1 MIWFLFAFDFQE
13 IHQLIVSCI
22 HKLSIYLIANDS
34 NVTLAYY
41 YFMNVTT
48 YDFFYKLSNNDFGND
63 ENLPKFPLYG
73 FVIFDPIEHVEF
85 KKNLEDNY
93 KYFDQISG
101 ENFLFFSVIELDE
114 EKEKYFKNK
123 SYYEAYKNLEQD
135 FSGITNPV
143 TVKNI
148 DTLAYTLAAH
158 LEIDLKYLPVLVIS
172 KDLSFGHK
180 EVIPVTAEN
189 FWDKLSKLNHIATF
203 KLKDTHDEEFKDLLI
218 KHGVAAEENFNI
230 SSSHV
235 KLNKALYDATGCFE
249 LANNNYTAQSH
260 IDYLIDCLYKEITHY
275 KNTNES
281 DNIEKSLL
289 KLSSVLAAVAQ
300 KENNQLPEVIF
311 TKDWQNSVTKM
322 YLRSYGAIPK
332 TLELEDYSPL
342 AINLAKSFE
351 NEIVLSY
358 YNWLR
363 KVKGVPMPEYYGKL
377 LKGKE
382 IKPEKFQYGRFDLNR
397 NFKDVLVPLELGSTV
412 LCLKKYFEE
421 NKLFP
426 EHHSIEDFTGS
437 DDYMLKIYFE
447 INNIRNTICH
457 PKDIFTK
464 ADLTELEDKINF
476 VYNGPLGL
484 KIRDLKNSLTS

>member
-1 MIWFLFAFDFQE
+1 MIWVLYTFDISE
-13 IHQLIVSCI
+13 IVTSIVSVFQYWPI
-22 HKLSIYLIANDS
+22 FSDELDS
-34 NVTLAYY
+34 NTTLAYF
-41 YFMNVTT
+41 FMNVTT
-48 YDFFYKLSNNDFGND
+48 YDFFYQLSNNDFGNN

-73 FVIFDPIEHVEF
+73 FVIFDPIEHMEF

-143 TVKNI
+143 TVKNK

-172 KDLSFGHK
+172 KDLAFGHK

-235 KLNKALYDATGCFE
+235 KLNKALYNATGCFE
-249 LANNNYTAQSH
+249 LANNHYSAQSH

-382 IKPEKFQYGRFDLNR
+382 VKYDRYDLNR
-397 NFKDVLVPLELGSTV
+397 NIKGELMPLELGSAV

>member
-1 MIWFLFAFDFQE
+1 
-13 IHQLIVSCI
+13 
-22 HKLSIYLIANDS
+22 
-34 NVTLAYY
+34 
-41 YFMNVTT
+41 
-48 YDFFYKLSNNDFGND
+48 
-63 ENLPKFPLYG
+63 
-73 FVIFDPIEHVEF
+73 VI
-85 KKNLEDNY
+85 
-93 KYFDQISG
+93 
-101 ENFLFFSVIELDE
+101 
-114 EKEKYFKNK
+114 
-123 SYYEAYKNLEQD
+123 
-135 FSGITNPV
+135 
-143 TVKNI
+143 VKNQ

-158 LEIDLKYLPVLVIS
+158 LEIDLKKLPVLVVS
-172 KDLSFGHK
+172 KDLAFGHK

-189 FWDKLSKLNHIATF
+189 FWDKLSKLDYIATF
-203 KLKDTHDEEFKDLLI
+203 KLKDTHDDDFRDLLV
-218 KHGVAAEENFNI
+218 KHGVAAEEDFNI
-230 SSSHV
+230 SSPHV
-235 KLNKALYDATGCFE
+235 KLNKALYNATGCFE
-249 LANNNYTAQSH
+249 IANNNYAAQSH
-260 IDYLIDCLYKEITHY
+260 IDYLIESLYKEIAHY

-289 KLSSVLAAVAQ
+289 KLSSVLAAVSQ
-300 KENNQLPEVIF
+300 KENNQLSEISF

-382 IKPEKFQYGRFDLNR
+382 VKYDRYDLNR
-397 NFKDVLVPLELGSTV
+397 NIKGELVPLELGSAV
-412 LCLKKYFEE
+412 LCLKKHFEE
-421 NKLFP
+421 NNILP
-426 EHHSIEDFTGS
+426 EHHNIEDFTGS

-457 PKDIFTK
+457 PKNIFTK
-464 ADLTELEDKINF
+464 ADLKELEHKINF